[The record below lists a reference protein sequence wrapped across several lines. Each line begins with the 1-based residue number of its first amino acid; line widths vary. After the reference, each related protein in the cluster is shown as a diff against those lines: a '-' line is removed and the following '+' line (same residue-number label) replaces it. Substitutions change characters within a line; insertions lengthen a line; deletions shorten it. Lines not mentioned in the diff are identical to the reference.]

1 MMMISNVP
9 HRQQYEGVMGE
20 GGGGWVEGEAGGCF
34 DKTMY
39 LTNKEA

>member
-1 MMMISNVP
+1 MSNVP
-9 HRQQYEGVMGE
+9 RRQQYEGVMGE
-20 GGGGWVEGEAGGCF
+20 GGGVEGEAGGCF

>member
-1 MMMISNVP
+1 MISNVP
-9 HRQQYEGVMGE
+9 RRQQYEGVMGE
-20 GGGGWVEGEAGGCF
+20 GGEGGGVEGEARGCF

>member
-1 MMMISNVP
+1 MMSNVP
-9 HRQQYEGVMGE
+9 RRQQYEGVMGE
-20 GGGGWVEGEAGGCF
+20 GRGGGVEDEARGCF